1 MNKLVQ
7 AIYYEGFVLLF
18 MENGKI
24 YRMEL
29 NHFKGDHT
37 FTLIGEIPNE
47 PR

>member
-24 YRMEL
+24 YRMTF
-29 NHFKGDHT
+29 NGRYSSDIT

-47 PR
+47 P